1 MSTLLPS
8 RSTLWL
14 EHHHAQN
21 LSSLCGLYWEVLEP
35 KTPFR
40 HHSKSPRPSDGLWA
54 MRKVPLLVVETVQI
68 QLLACVGLETK
79 PSQSYRELCMCDAVG
94 GPAGSFCDT
103 QYLTCYKWCPLD
115 WWSLSTWLD
124 WEITWELLFW
134 EDQGGCFHPQSGFTE
149 EEGEWV
155 SDWINMKKGERKLS
169 TRFPFPS
176 LVSNP
181 SRGE

>member
-1 MSTLLPS
+1 MYKIFPVCVCFIEKCLSLKPLSDT
-8 RSTLWL
+8 T
-14 EHHHAQN
+14 AN
-21 LSSLCGLYWEVLEP
+21 LQGPLMVYG
-35 KTPFR
+35 
-40 HHSKSPRPSDGLWA
+40 A
-54 MRKVPLLVVETVQI
+54 MRKVPLLVVEIVQI
-68 QLLACVGLETK
+68 QLLACVRLETK

-94 GPAGSFCDT
+94 GPACSFCDT

-134 EDQGGCFHPQSGFTE
+134 EDQGGCFCPQSGFTE
-149 EEGEWV
+149 EEGEGI
-155 SDWINMKKGERKLS
+155 SDWINMEKGERKLS